1 MGYHEHDS
9 NMPIYRHCA
18 KSETSLVSMLQAHTI
33 MFEVNHIHFLNS
45 WRMCPTWLFLARE
58 SIILQSCWTFRD
70 FTVGSFGDYHTING
84 MKLNQRTYWGCHHT
98 HHQQQQNVRPFI
110 LQSGSCREMWRTLP
124 ARFLLLRSSRCFC
137 ASLPTCISCHCLPPS
152 TWMMLQ

>member
-1 MGYHEHDS
+1 M
-9 NMPIYRHCA
+9 NMIQRCQSTDIA

-33 MFEVNHIHFLNS
+33 IFEVKHIHFLNS

-98 HHQQQQNVRPFI
+98 HDQQLQNVRLSFCN
-110 LQSGSCREMWRTLP
+110 QVHVARCGGLP